1 MPLEPGSSPKV
12 VSKNIREFH
21 TGKTYAYT
29 ASKFGKERANKQAI
43 AVALSEA
50 RKSRAFGGGMSWLGG
65 ATGFSSPQ
73 SGNTPITQVPASA
86 GSGVAGSTFSPM
98 RPSLPQPGQPAPI
111 TTSPGFVGQS
121 APATSPPG
129 FGGISSDIQ
138 SWLHSN
144 PQLSQNPFINNLF
157 GLYNRYLGPNQSN
170 PMSRPTSMFRPYKEG
185 GRATGGFNMAAAP
198 HVGMSG
204 PAALPARSM
213 MRAMTRGA
221 LLTGTPGRADAHRT
235 FVPSGSYVIPAD
247 VVSGRGQGNTLNGA
261 GVLQHM
267 FGMAGPYGAS
277 GSGPYGEKG
286 GPYGAGMPK
295 MGMATKGFKSMMPK
309 PPKIQTSIL
318 AASGGGKEGAD
329 QSLGTPVPVN
339 LSGGEVVVPPENLVS
354 TFRRVFPG
362 RNYTLKQ
369 IHAMMDQW
377 VLDERK
383 RHRKTL
389 AKLPGPAKD

>member
-12 VSKNIREFH
+12 VSKNIREFP
-21 TGKTYAYT
+21 TGKTYAHT

-65 ATGFSSPQ
+65 ATGFGSPQ

-86 GSGVAGSTFSPM
+86 SGGVAGSTFSPM

-111 TTSPGFVGQS
+111 TTPPGFVGQS
-121 APATSPPG
+121 APATSPLG

-157 GLYNRYLGPNQSN
+157 SLYNRYLGPNQSN

-261 GVLQHM
+261 NVLQHM
-267 FGMAGPYGAS
+267 FGMGPYGSS
-277 GSGPYGEKG
+277 GG
-286 GPYGAGMPK
+286 GPYGTSASRIKVGKAPRAMPRPPK
-295 MGMATKGFKSMMPK
+295 MQS
-309 PPKIQTSIL
+309 SLL
-318 AASGGGKEGAD
+318 AASGGGKEGGD
-329 QSLGTPVPVN
+329 DLLGTPVPVN
-339 LSGGEVVVPPENLVS
+339 LSGGEIVVPPENLVG
-354 TFRRVFPG
+354 TFRRIFPG

-377 VLDERK
+377 VLNERK
-383 RHRKTL
+383 HHRKTL
-389 AKLPGPAKD
+389 GKLPPPAKD